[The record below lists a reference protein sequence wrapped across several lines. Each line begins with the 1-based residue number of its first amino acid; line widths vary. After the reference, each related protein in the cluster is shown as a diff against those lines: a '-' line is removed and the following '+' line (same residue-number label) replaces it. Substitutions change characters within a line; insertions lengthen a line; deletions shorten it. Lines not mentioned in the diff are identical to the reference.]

1 MLSNNLV
8 GPPFHRGPSPP
19 QRSRNFLSKILSS
32 RRPASLFSIRTQK
45 KLFMTTYVTKL
56 ACSFYNLFNFETR
69 CETTDVDV
77 SFLQNLKVI
86 RGKRGFVDIA
96 ANHFERTSFLKLVN
110 AFEFYRFR
118 RFYDL
123 TWFYLDLHKT
133 QKYWKYIIFY
143 RIGQTYINVLYFN
156 NSLICTF
163 QINTLNL

>member
-96 ANHFERTSFLKLVN
+96 ANHFER
-110 AFEFYRFR
+110 
-118 RFYDL
+118 
-123 TWFYLDLHKT
+123 
-133 QKYWKYIIFY
+133 IIFKA
-143 RIGQTYINVLYFN
+143 RKCIRVLSISKILRFDVILFRFAQNTEILEIYYFLSN
-156 NSLICTF
+156 WA
-163 QINTLNL
+163 NLY

>member
-45 KLFMTTYVTKL
+45 KLFMTIYVTKL

-96 ANHFERTSFLKLVN
+96 ANHFER
-110 AFEFYRFR
+110 
-118 RFYDL
+118 
-123 TWFYLDLHKT
+123 
-133 QKYWKYIIFY
+133 IIFKA
-143 RIGQTYINVLYFN
+143 RKCIRVLSISKILRFDVILFRFAQNTEILEIYYFLSN
-156 NSLICTF
+156 WA
-163 QINTLNL
+163 NLY